1 MVKKLRN
8 EKKQQNIITI
18 VSIIFLMLG
27 WGVGGKEK
35 NCVHSLVYHL

>member
-18 VSIIFLMLG
+18 DSIIFLMLG
-27 WGVGGKEK
+27 WGVGKEK
-35 NCVHSLVYHL
+35 KWVHSLVYHL